1 MNKFSRLLDEMVKP
15 VKSEMNKFQDYY
27 LNSMLTDVK
36 LINSVIRYV
45 AKRKGKQF
53 RPRLCILSAK
63 ICGEVNENTY
73 KIASLIEMIHV
84 ATLIHDDVVD
94 GADLRRGW
102 PSVNRIWKNKVSIL
116 VGDYLFSNAL
126 SKMYD
131 IDNRD
136 AMKVLS
142 DTAKRLSKGEIK
154 QVESAIK
161 KDLDEEGYLKMVQ
174 DKTSSLISASTLL
187 GAISSTADK
196 IKQDALYEFG
206 EKLGTMFQI
215 KDDLIDITGLDREV
229 GKPTMFDLKKNMLTL
244 PIIYVISNQSNL
256 DKKDFISNLKYLS
269 RKNKKEEI
277 KRLIIELGGIEY
289 AEGKIAKIAS
299 DAIQDLSCFQ
309 DSDAKNAL
317 ISAIN
322 FNMERR
328 Y

>member
-1 MNKFSRLLDEMVKP
+1 MNKFNNLLEKMTVSIKP
-15 VKSEMNKFQDYY
+15 EIDKFQEYY
-27 LNSMLTDVK
+27 LNGMLTDVK
-36 LINSVIRYV
+36 LINSVVRYI

-53 RPRLCILSAK
+53 RPKLCILSAK
-63 ICGEVNENTY
+63 MCGEVNENTY
-73 KIASLIEMIHV
+73 KAASLIEMIHV

-94 GADLRRGW
+94 DSNLRRGW

-136 AMKVLS
+136 ALKVLS
-142 DTAKRLSKGEIK
+142 DTAKRLSEGEIM
-154 QVESAIK
+154 QVESAMK
-161 KDLDEEGYLKMVQ
+161 KNLTEEKYLKMIK
-174 DKTSSLISASTLL
+174 DKTSSLMSAATLL
-187 GAISSTADK
+187 GAISSTHEK
-196 IKQDALYEFG
+196 SKRDALYEFG

-244 PIIYVISNQSNL
+244 PIIYIISQQSKS
-256 DKKDFISNLKYLS
+256 DKKSFFSNLKYLS
-269 RKNKKEEI
+269 RKNNKKEI
-277 KRLIIELGGIEY
+277 KRLIIDLGGIEY
-289 AEGKIAKIAS
+289 SEQKISEIS
-299 DAIQDLSCFQ
+299 NSAIQDLSCFP
-309 DSDAKNAL
+309 DSDIKSAL
-317 ISAIN
+317 MLAIN